1 MAIPYQPIGE
11 TVEHPQANLILVL
24 GLLSPFC
31 CGIFGP
37 VAWVLGKRALN
48 QIDSSYGALSGRSQ
62 VLIGYIAGVIGT
74 ILMILFALLYLAGS
88 CNGNF

>member
-1 MAIPYQPIGE
+1 MAIPNQPIGP
-11 TVEHPQANLILVL
+11 TVEHPQANMILVL

-37 VAWVLGKRALN
+37 VAWTLGKRALN
-48 QIDSSYGALSGRSQ
+48 EIDASYGGLSGRHQ
-62 VLIGYIAGVIGT
+62 VLIGYIAGIFGT
-74 ILMILFALLYLAGS
+74 ILMICFALLYLAGS

>member
-1 MAIPYQPIGE
+1 MAIPNQPIGE

-48 QIDSSYGALSGRSQ
+48 QIDESYGALSGRSQ
-62 VLIGYIAGVIGT
+62 VMIGYIAGIIGT
-74 ILMILFALLYLAGS
+74 ILMVMFALLYLAGS

>member
-1 MAIPYQPIGE
+1 MAIPNLPSGE
-11 TVEHPQANLILVL
+11 TVEHPQANLVLVL

-31 CGIFGP
+31 CGLFGP

-48 QIDSSYGALSGRSQ
+48 EIDGSYGRLSGRSQ
-62 VLIGYIAGVIGT
+62 VLIGYIAAIFGT
-74 ILMILFALLYLAGS
+74 IVGMLFALLFVAGS